1 MWMWGGLCA
10 EVGIREVGR
19 WWKAGQ
25 SVNGI
30 ESQACV
36 VLRSLYVVVVNG
48 NKTLDRRWKCVSE
61 GLMADGSFGK
71 GVETVQVL
79 VKDESV
85 DMEVCKNSHQS
96 MGWLKGVYFGPKRL
110 VCRNVGGSW
119 LCGLRGCRTGSWL
132 WRHWVRGIVC
142 L

>member
-1 MWMWGGLCA
+1 MWGGLCA

-36 VLRSLYVVVVNG
+36 VLRSLYVVLVNG

-61 GLMADGSFGK
+61 RLMADWTFGK
-71 GVETVQVL
+71 GGVTVQVL

-85 DMEVCKNSHQS
+85 DMEVREDSHQS
-96 MGWLKGVYFGPKRL
+96 VWWLKGVHFGPK
-110 VCRNVGGSW
+110 
-119 LCGLRGCRTGSWL
+119 
-132 WRHWVRGIVC
+132 
-142 L
+142 

>member
-1 MWMWGGLCA
+1 MWGGLCA

-48 NKTLDRRWKCVSE
+48 NETLDRRWKCVSE

-85 DMEVCKNSHQS
+85 DLEVCEDSHQS
-96 MGWLKGVYFGPKRL
+96 VWCLKGVHFGPKRL
-110 VCRNVGGSW
+110 VCRKVGGSW
-119 LCGLRGCRTGSWL
+119 LRGLRGCGTGSWL
-132 WRHWVRGIVC
+132 RRHRVRGIVC